1 MKKIIKMSL
10 AAVALSAVSTAG
22 VFAATSQT
30 DTISVTVS
38 DNCALSRGSTP
49 HNNGAS
55 RGTWSSDTLS
65 VTMTPGT
72 VDYNIGK
79 SNFSVVC
86 NNNSGYK
93 VTVTSMKDLV
103 HSSISTLKIPAYTG
117 ASSGAGSAYSAS
129 VSGWSPIAD
138 TGTSPSASTTKYKN
152 GDTVKTES
160 AVTGGSTFSVYYGV
174 GVSGTQ
180 AQGTYTASS
189 TVTYTLAKL

>member
-1 MKKIIKMSL
+1 MKKTIKVGL

-22 VFAATSQT
+22 VFAAVSQT
-30 DTISVTVS
+30 DTVSVTVS
-38 DNCALSRGSTP
+38 DNCALSRSSTP

-55 RGTWSSDTLS
+55 KGTWSSDTLS
-65 VTMTPGT
+65 VSMTPGT

-86 NNNSGYK
+86 NNSGGYK
-93 VTVTSMKDLV
+93 VAITSMKDLV

-117 ASSGAGSAYSAS
+117 AASGAGAAYSAS

-138 TGTSPSASTTKYKN
+138 TGSTPTASTTKYKN

-180 AQGTYTASS
+180 AQGTYTAAS
-189 TVTYTLAKL
+189 TVTYTLSKL